1 MTKRRG
7 LSMRLHVEAG
17 NRCAGAVA
25 PMQLRVERWSRDR
38 LPEGKL
44 VGTTGACFVWVPL
57 FETCMSRTA
66 AHCIFCDL
74 IQGAAEVSVCYEDS
88 QAIAFMDVQPV
99 NSGHVLVVPRDHYES
114 LCDVPPKV
122 AMHLF
127 DVSMRLA
134 PIIRDVSGCGDMNL
148 VVNSGE
154 AAGQNVFHYHV
165 HLIPRRNDDGFD
177 IPLPFPGSQMPDRT
191 FLDAMAARIIAAL
204 RDPARRLG
212 KLAAAS

>member
-1 MTKRRG
+1 MAPVVQEEMTS
-7 LSMRLHVEAG
+7 L
-17 NRCAGAVA
+17 
-25 PMQLRVERWSRDR
+25 LR
-38 LPEGKL
+38 
-44 VGTTGACFVWVPL
+44 
-57 FETCMSRTA
+57 ETHMSRTA
-66 AHCIFCDL
+66 ANCIFCDL

-88 QAIAFMDVQPV
+88 QAIAFMDIQPV
-99 NSGHVLVVPRDHYES
+99 NAGHVLVVPRDHYES
-114 LCDVPPKV
+114 LCDVPAET

-127 DVSMRLA
+127 EVSMRLA

-165 HLIPRRNDDGFD
+165 HVIPRRQDDGFD
-177 IPLPFPGSQMPDRT
+177 IPLPFAGSRMPDRT
-191 FLDAMAARIIAAL
+191 FLDATAAMIIAAM

>member
-1 MTKRRG
+1 
-7 LSMRLHVEAG
+7 MRLHWQTT
-17 NRCAGAVA
+17 NRCDGPVA
-25 PMQLRVERWSRDR
+25 PSQLRLEGWARDP
-38 LPEGKL
+38 LPAGKL
-44 VGTTGACFVWVPL
+44 VGTTGASFAWVPL
-57 FETCMSRTA
+57 FETRMSRTA
-66 AHCIFCDL
+66 ARCIFCDL

-88 QAIAFMDVQPV
+88 DAIAFMDVQPV
-99 NSGHVLVVPRDHYES
+99 NGGHVLVVPRDHYES
-114 LCDVPPKV
+114 MCDVPPKV

>member
-1 MTKRRG
+1 
-7 LSMRLHVEAG
+7 
-17 NRCAGAVA
+17 
-25 PMQLRVERWSRDR
+25 MQLRAEGWSRDR
-38 LPEGKL
+38 RPEGKL

-114 LCDVPPKV
+114 LCDVPPNV

>member
-1 MTKRRG
+1 
-7 LSMRLHVEAG
+7 
-17 NRCAGAVA
+17 
-25 PMQLRVERWSRDR
+25 
-38 LPEGKL
+38 
-44 VGTTGACFVWVPL
+44 
-57 FETCMSRTA
+57 MSTN

-74 IQGAAEVSVCYEDS
+74 IQGAAEVSVCYEDAD
-88 QAIAFMDVQPV
+88 AIAFMDIQPV

-114 LCDVPPKV
+114 LCDVPPGV

-127 DVSMRLA
+127 DVAMRLA
-134 PIIRDVSGCGDMNL
+134 PVIRDVTDCTDMNL

-165 HLIPRRNDDGFD
+165 HLIPRCAGDGFD

-191 FLDAMAARIIAAL
+191 FLDATAARIIATL

-212 KLAAAS
+212 KLSVAAS